1 VLAAWLFVRVTA
13 IISTILYSLY
23 CLLETPKQVILVT
36 SGAVNSGR
44 FQLRKA
50 AIMGASFHQQLSRTG
65 ANEETSSVYSSA
77 CASAG
82 QLGSIYA
89 TLFAHCDVSV
99 SQYLVTSYDF
109 TDDARKQHLSDSID
123 LILAHGMVP
132 ILNENDAVRARKKKR
147 ERVRASLKSTA
158 KGA

>member
-1 VLAAWLFVRVTA
+1 MTTTA
-13 IISTILYSLY
+13 KTY
-23 CLLETPKQVILVT
+23 TQVILVT

-50 AIMGASFHQQLSRTG
+50 AIMGASFHQQLSQSG
-65 ANEETSSVYSSA
+65 PETSSSVYSSA

-132 ILNENDAVRARKKKR
+132 ILNENDAVRY
-147 ERVRASLKSTA
+147 RVY
-158 KGA
+158 

>member
-1 VLAAWLFVRVTA
+1 M
-13 IISTILYSLY
+13 
-23 CLLETPKQVILVT
+23 ILVT

-50 AIMGASFHQQLSRTG
+50 AIMGASFHQQLSQSG
-65 ANEETSSVYSSA
+65 PETSSSVYSSA

-132 ILNENDAVRARKKKR
+132 ILNENDAVCEHAHTLSMTYVEIMQRKLRCQRSGAPKKKYIVLALEALLR
-147 ERVRASLKSTA
+147 HLFDALT
-158 KGA
+158 